1 MKFKDEVSLTA
12 LDDVELNFL
21 MKLSLELMEILP
33 LIKFR
38 VSTERLSI
46 PMDSYNV
53 HRKQYNS
60 NVIMMYYS
68 RLIKRRTLL
77 VTRADLYVPNLNF
90 IFGQAESPGLLAI
103 ISLARLD
110 PRFYGED
117 FNERFFM
124 DRAVKEAVHEICHT
138 YGLRHCSNPKCV
150 MHFSNSIL
158 DTDFK
163 SKLPCG
169 SCMRR
174 LEVVLEQLI

>member
-12 LDDVELNFL
+12 LGDVELNFL
-21 MKLSLELMEILP
+21 GKLSLELMETLP
-33 LIKFR
+33 FIEFK

-46 PMDSYNV
+46 PMDAYNI

-60 NVIMMYYS
+60 NIIMTYYS
-68 RLIKRRTLL
+68 RFIKRRTLL
-77 VTRADLYVPNLNF
+77 VTSVDLYAPTLNF

-110 PRFYGED
+110 PRFYGGH
-117 FNERFFM
+117 FNERFFI
-124 DRAVKEAVHEICHT
+124 DRVVKEAVHEICHT
-138 YGLRHCSNPKCV
+138 YGLRHCSNSKCV

-169 SCMRR
+169 LCMKK
-174 LEVVLEQLI
+174 LESFLEQLI